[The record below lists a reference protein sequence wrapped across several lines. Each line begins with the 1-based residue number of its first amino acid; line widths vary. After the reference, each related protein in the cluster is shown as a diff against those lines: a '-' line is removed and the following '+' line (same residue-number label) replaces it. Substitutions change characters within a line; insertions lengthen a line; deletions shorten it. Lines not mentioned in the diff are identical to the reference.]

1 MSDHQLHR
9 IFYEK
14 QQFPLTPKKEKNK
27 TKKQKQQSLPAPFRV
42 LRSSHFQL
50 FTVSFGISAK

>member
-42 LRSSHFQL
+42 LRSSQL